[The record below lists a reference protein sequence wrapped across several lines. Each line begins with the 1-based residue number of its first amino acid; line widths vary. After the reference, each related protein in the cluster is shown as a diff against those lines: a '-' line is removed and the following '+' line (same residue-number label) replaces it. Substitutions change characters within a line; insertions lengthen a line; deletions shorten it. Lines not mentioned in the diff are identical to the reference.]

1 MCPRGGSKGG
11 STKNNVTD
19 INTRNKATQEYRA
32 WHTVC
37 PRFGRKTTRWE
48 RNPLGLF
55 YCLNGA
61 NLKTTEEKEKRIAT
75 LPSREDKDIIDL
87 LSRQRIAGSNQT
99 DILQTKF
106 APAIPNGGEVGNGHT
121 NGRSQVLV
129 FIAMSTH
136 DLFQSI
142 SIHQTHLLEE
152 NSLTLSEQESETT
165 NRRST
170 SPNLSVSSIT
180 RVPVDGPT
188 TPVSE
193 NLQ

>member
-11 STKNNVTD
+11 VRTSQILRRTSQNVTD
-19 INTRNKATQEYRA
+19 INVRNKATQKTTT

-37 PRFGRKTTRWE
+37 PRFRRKATQWKIPTGSFLLPKWGKSESHR
-48 RNPLGLF
+48 R
-55 YCLNGA
+55 
-61 NLKTTEEKEKRIAT
+61 KRKEKRIAT

-136 DLFQSI
+136 DLF
-142 SIHQTHLLEE
+142 
-152 NSLTLSEQESETT
+152 
-165 NRRST
+165 
-170 SPNLSVSSIT
+170 
-180 RVPVDGPT
+180 
-188 TPVSE
+188 
-193 NLQ
+193 